1 MDIPPELLDQ
11 FARGDTVLFA
21 GAGLSIGAGLPG
33 WAGLIRPL
41 ARDVGARWPA
51 DEADLT
57 TEHLLSAAQHFENQR
72 GRNALV
78 RHLRDALD
86 AVGVQPTPVHRLV
99 ASLPVRV
106 IFTTNYDDL
115 VERALREGGRPF
127 HIVVS
132 ESELAFSSEERVQ
145 VVKLCGDLARP
156 ESIVLTQRDFNTYFP
171 THPRLAERLR
181 GTLEVKTPL
190 FLGYSLRDPFF
201 NQIWDHIGL
210 DFGRLQRWGY
220 AVLFD
225 ADELEIDDLHRR
237 SIHLVNLETRGRDR
251 TALLAEWLTA
261 LAGPLAVVGGE
272 AESPTEPL
280 RETSRREETPAVP
293 PLPSRQ
299 PESTSAPAH
308 LPPSSRV
315 PHGGGDLDYER
326 GLQALSTQLEGTRD
340 QEDFVT
346 LEARL
351 RENLREERLY
361 GSSERVRSDRARI
374 VDSLNRLALNTLGVS
389 FNDLS
394 RR

>member
-1 MDIPPELLDQ
+1 MDIPSELLEQ
-11 FARGDTVLFA
+11 IARGDGALFA
-21 GAGLSIGAGLPG
+21 GAGLSIGARLPG
-33 WAGLIRPL
+33 WADLIRPL

-57 TEHLLSAAQHFENQR
+57 TAHLLSAAQHFENQR

-78 RHLRDALD
+78 RHLRDTLD
-86 AVGVQPTPVHRLV
+86 AVGVQSTPVHRLV

-115 VERALREGGRPF
+115 VERALREVGRPF
-127 HIVVS
+127 HVVAS
-132 ESELAFSSEERVQ
+132 EPELAFWSEERVQ
-145 VVKLCGDLARP
+145 VVKLCGDLNRP
-156 ESIVLTQRDFNTYFP
+156 ESVVLTQHDFNTYFP
-171 THPRLAERLR
+171 NHSRLAERLR
-181 GTLEVKTPL
+181 GTLESKTPL

-225 ADELEIDDLHRR
+225 ADPLEAGDLHRR
-237 SIHLVNLETRGRDR
+237 SIHVVNLETRGRDR

-272 AESPTEPL
+272 ARSPTEPL
-280 RETSRREETPAVP
+280 RETNRREERPAAP

-299 PESTSAPAH
+299 PEPTSVSADS
-308 LPPSSRV
+308 LSLSRV

-326 GLQALSTQLEGTRD
+326 GLQVLATQLEGTRD
-340 QEDFVT
+340 HKDFVT

-361 GSSERVRSDRARI
+361 GSSEQIRSDRARI
-374 VDSLNRLALNTLGVS
+374 VDSLNRLALDALGVS
-389 FNDLS
+389 FNDLG